1 MSKYLYGA
9 SVQGIQSF
17 IFQTNKLKE
26 IIGAS
31 ELVEEICTSMFAEQ
45 IEKTYEELLVD
56 KNAIVNAAGN
66 IKYVFDDEELCKKT
80 FLEFP
85 KKVMEAAPGITISQ
99 AVVEFDK
106 EQFSEIVNILEKKL
120 LAQRNRPMPSLT
132 IGIMGMQRS
141 RATGFPAVDKDNG
154 NFYDEGAKK
163 KLQAK
168 ERNALWDKSVASTLD
183 YPNLTATDNI
193 NNITEKN
200 DWIAIV
206 HADGNGLGQV
216 IRTIGNNNEKLH
228 KFSLALDKATTAAA
242 QEAAAITLNKTDT
255 QGLKFY
261 PFRPIVLGGDDLTII
276 IRGDLAIKYVEAF
289 LNAFEKETKKHLAN
303 IDVRLCN
310 GLTACAGIAFIK
322 SSFPY
327 YYGYN
332 LAEDLCSAA
341 KKDAKSRGNDVRSC
355 IMFHKVQDS
364 FVEDYNEII
373 ERELTTS
380 EGLSFKF
387 GPYYLDNSDIDRWS
401 IDDLVKSVKDLDDKE
416 GNALKSGIR
425 QWLTALLENGG
436 EEKGRQVYNR
446 LHEITLKKDI
456 AERLTKKRGG
466 DSKAV
471 HPAIPAYDVLS
482 LHSIECQQ
490 TK

>member
-45 IEKTYEELLVD
+45 INKTYKELVVD

-66 IKYVFDDEELCKKT
+66 IKYVFDDEGLCKKT

-120 LAQRNRPMPSLT
+120 LAQRNKPMPSLT

-141 RATGFPAVDKDNG
+141 RATGFPAVDNDNG
-154 NFYDEGAKK
+154 NFHDEGAKK
-163 KLQAK
+163 KLLAK
-168 ERNALWDKSVASTLD
+168 KRTVLWEKSVAPT
-183 YPNLTATDNI
+183 YNHPNLTATDNI
-193 NNITEKN
+193 NNITGKN

-216 IRTIGNNNEKLH
+216 IRTIGDNNGKLH
-228 KFSLALDKATTAAA
+228 QFSLALDKATTAAA
-242 QEAAAITLNKTDT
+242 QEAAAITLNETDT
-255 QGLKFY
+255 QGLKYY
-261 PFRPIVLGGDDLTII
+261 PFRPIVLGGDDLTVI
-276 IRGDLAIKYVEAF
+276 IRGDLAVKYAKTF
-289 LNAFEKETKKHLAN
+289 LNAFEKETKERLAN
-303 IDVRLCN
+303 IDVRLGN

-341 KKDAKSRGNDVRSC
+341 KKTP
-355 IMFHKVQDS
+355 KV
-364 FVEDYNEII
+364 
-373 ERELTTS
+373 
-380 EGLSFKF
+380 EGMM
-387 GPYYLDNSDIDRWS
+387 
-401 IDDLVKSVKDLDDKE
+401 
-416 GNALKSGIR
+416 
-425 QWLTALLENGG
+425 
-436 EEKGRQVYNR
+436 
-446 LHEITLKKDI
+446 
-456 AERLTKKRGG
+456 
-466 DSKAV
+466 
-471 HPAIPAYDVLS
+471 
-482 LHSIECQQ
+482 
-490 TK
+490 

>member
-66 IKYVFDDEELCKKT
+66 IKYVFDDEGLCKKT

-216 IRTIGNNNEKLH
+216 IRTIGDNNGKLH
-228 KFSLALDKATTAAA
+228 QFSLALDKATTAAA
-242 QEAAAITLNKTDT
+242 QEAAAITLNETDT
-255 QGLKFY
+255 QGLKYY
-261 PFRPIVLGGDDLTII
+261 PFRPIVLGGDDLTVI
-276 IRGDLAIKYVEAF
+276 IRGDLAVKYAKTF
-289 LNAFEKETKKHLAN
+289 LNAFEKETKERLAN

-364 FVEDYNEII
+364 FVEEYKEIT
-373 ERELTTS
+373 ERELTIS
-380 EGLSFKF
+380 KDLSLRF
-387 GPYYLDNSDIDRWS
+387 GPYYLDKSNIDRWS
-401 IDDLVKSVKDLDDKE
+401 IDDLVKTVKELEDKE

-436 EEKGRQVYNR
+436 EEKAKQVYSR
-446 LHEITLKKDI
+446 LHEITSKKDI
-456 AERLTKKRGG
+456 AERLTKKRSGG
-466 DSKAV
+466 SEAV
-471 HPAIPAYDVLS
+471 PAYDVLS
-482 LHSIECQQ
+482 LHSIESQQ

>member
-66 IKYVFDDEELCKKT
+66 IKYVFDDEELCKKA

-228 KFSLALDKATTAAA
+228 QFSLALDKATTAAA

-289 LNAFEKETKKHLAN
+289 LNAFEKETKKRLAN

-401 IDDLVKSVKDLDDKE
+401 IDNLVKSVKDLDDKE

-436 EEKGRQVYNR
+436 EEKAKQVYSR
-446 LHEITLKKDI
+446 LHEITSKKDI
-456 AERLTKKRGG
+456 AERLTKKRSGG
-466 DSKAV
+466 SEAV
-471 HPAIPAYDVLS
+471 PAYDVLS
-482 LHSIECQQ
+482 LHSIESQQ

>member
-66 IKYVFDDEELCKKT
+66 IKYVFDDEGLCKKT

-183 YPNLTATDNI
+183 HPNLTATDNI

-216 IRTIGNNNEKLH
+216 IRTIGDNNGKLH
-228 KFSLALDKATTAAA
+228 QFSLALDKATTAAA
-242 QEAAAITLNKTDT
+242 QEAAAITLNETDT
-255 QGLKFY
+255 QGLKYY
-261 PFRPIVLGGDDLTII
+261 PFRPIVLGGDDLTVI
-276 IRGDLAIKYVEAF
+276 IRGDLAVKYAKTF
-289 LNAFEKETKKHLAN
+289 LNAFEKETKERLAN
-303 IDVRLCN
+303 IDVRLGN

-341 KKDAKSRGNDVRSC
+341 KKDTKSRGNDVRSC

-364 FVEDYNEII
+364 FVEEYKEIT
-373 ERELTTS
+373 ERELTIS
-380 EGLSFKF
+380 KDLSLRF
-387 GPYYLDNSDIDRWS
+387 GPYYLDKSNIDRWS
-401 IDDLVKSVKDLDDKE
+401 IDDLVKTVKELDDKE

-436 EEKGRQVYNR
+436 EEKAKQVYSR
-446 LHEITLKKDI
+446 LHEITSKKDI
-456 AERLTKKRGG
+456 AECLTKKRSGG
-466 DSKAV
+466 SEAV
-471 HPAIPAYDVLS
+471 PAYDVLS
-482 LHSIECQQ
+482 LHSIESQQ

>member
-45 IEKTYEELLVD
+45 INKTYKELVVD

-66 IKYVFDDEELCKKT
+66 IKYVFDDEGLCKKT

-120 LAQRNRPMPSLT
+120 LAQRNKPMPSLT

-228 KFSLALDKATTAAA
+228 QFSLALDKATTAAA

-289 LNAFEKETKKHLAN
+289 LNAFEKETKKRLAN

-436 EEKGRQVYNR
+436 EEKAKQDYSR
-446 LHEITLKKDI
+446 LHEITSKKDI
-456 AERLTKKRGG
+456 AERLTKKRSGG
-466 DSKAV
+466 SEAV
-471 HPAIPAYDVLS
+471 PAYDVLS
-482 LHSIECQQ
+482 LHSIESQQ

>member
-99 AVVEFDK
+99 AVVKFDK
-106 EQFSEIVNILEKKL
+106 EQFREIVNILEKKL

-141 RATGFPAVDKDNG
+141 RATGFPAVDNDNG
-154 NFYDEGAKK
+154 NFHDEGAKK

-228 KFSLALDKATTAAA
+228 QFSLALDKATTAAA

-289 LNAFEKETKKHLAN
+289 LNAFEKETKKRLAN

-364 FVEDYNEII
+364 FVEDFNEII

-436 EEKGRQVYNR
+436 EEKAKQDYSR
-446 LHEITLKKDI
+446 LHEITSKKDI
-456 AERLTKKRGG
+456 AERLTKKRSGG
-466 DSKAV
+466 SEAV
-471 HPAIPAYDVLS
+471 PAYDVLS
-482 LHSIECQQ
+482 LHSIESQQ

>member
-66 IKYVFDDEELCKKT
+66 IKYVFDDEGLCKKT

-228 KFSLALDKATTAAA
+228 QFSLALDKATTAAA

-289 LNAFEKETKKHLAN
+289 LNAFEKETKKRLAN